1 MAYCGPT
8 QLRSQAARPN
18 RGNHPPLRVVI
29 LVTAFEYGKTKKKE
43 IPRLEIHGE
52 DGDGRSRCVF
62 WRGEAEAAASVAEVG
77 AVVSCVVQRSDTD
90 GPVVVCEGCRDLRVE
105 WKAGDAPHAKAV
117 VRRVADGA
125 ARPAK
130 RPRRA
135 PPAGSYGAPLP
146 LGAAVQSQKSVWTRA
161 AISVAQPRIERG
173 ESDQDVGKQL
183 MMVLDET
190 ADLILHLRGDD
201 GASIDCKATPR
212 LARALHGCLTALDVE
227 TCHAHASAAG
237 QKHRRLQGGI
247 PSIECELSP
256 GPVVSRIALL
266 KEDASW
272 TPPSAPST
280 SR

>member
-18 RGNHPPLRVVI
+18 RSNHPPLRVVI
-29 LVTAFEYGKTKKKE
+29 LVTSFDPSPTPKKK

-62 WRGEAEAAASVAEVG
+62 WRGEAEAAINLVEVG
-77 AVVSCVVQRSDTD
+77 AVVSCVVQRSDCD
-90 GPVVVCEGCRDLRVE
+90 GAVVVCEGCRDLRVE
-105 WKAGDAPHAKAV
+105 WRAGDAPHAKAV
-117 VRRVADGA
+117 VRRVAGA

-135 PPAGSYGAPLP
+135 PPAGSYWSPLP
-146 LGAAVQSQKSVWTRA
+146 LGAAVQSQKNVWTRA

-173 ESDQDVGKQL
+173 ESDQAVGRLL
-183 MMVLDET
+183 MMVLNGD
-190 ADLILHLRGDD
+190 APLILRLRGDD
-201 GASIDCKATPR
+201 GASIDCKATPQ
-212 LARALHGCLTALDVE
+212 LARALHFCLSGDDVD
-227 TCHAHASAAG
+227 TCDAHAIAAG

>member
-29 LVTAFEYGKTKKKE
+29 LVTSFDPSPTLKKK

-62 WRGEAEAAASVAEVG
+62 WRGEAEAAVAVVEVG
-77 AVVSCVVQRSDTD
+77 AVVSCVVQRSDCE
-90 GPVVVCEGCRDLRVE
+90 GAVVVCEGCRDLRVE
-105 WKAGDAPHAKAV
+105 WRAGDAPHSKAV
-117 VRRVADGA
+117 VRRVAGA

-130 RPRRA
+130 RPRPA
-135 PPAGSYGAPLP
+135 PPAGSYWSPLP

-161 AISVAQPRIERG
+161 AISVAQPRIGRG
-173 ESDQDVGKQL
+173 ESDQAVGRLL
-183 MMVLDET
+183 MMVLNGD
-190 ADLILHLRGDD
+190 APLILHLRGED
-201 GASIDCKATPR
+201 GASKDCPATPQ
-212 LARALHGCLTALDVE
+212 LARALHGCLSGLNLECD
-227 TCHAHASAAG
+227 AHASTAVR
-237 QKHRRLQGGI
+237 KHRLLQNGI
-247 PSIECELSP
+247 PSIECKLSP
-256 GPVVSRIALL
+256 GPVVAGIALL

>member
-18 RGNHPPLRVVI
+18 RSNHPPLRVVI
-29 LVTAFEYGKTKKKE
+29 LVTAFDPSPTPKKK

-62 WRGEAEAAASVAEVG
+62 WRGEAEAAVNLVEVG
-77 AVVSCVVQRSDTD
+77 AVVSCVVQRSDCD
-90 GPVVVCEGCRDLRVE
+90 GAIVVCEGCRDLRVE
-105 WKAGDAPHAKAV
+105 WRAGDAPHAKAV
-117 VRRVADGA
+117 VRRVAGA

-130 RPRRA
+130 RPRPA
-135 PPAGSYGAPLP
+135 PPAGSYWSPLP

-173 ESDQDVGKQL
+173 EPDQVIRQML
-183 MMVLDET
+183 IMVLNEEMP
-190 ADLILHLRGDD
+190 LILRLRGED
-201 GASIDCKATPR
+201 GASIDCKATPQ

-227 TCHAHASAAG
+227 TCETHASAAG

-247 PSIECELSP
+247 PSIGCELSP

-272 TPPSAPST
+272 TPST

>member
-18 RGNHPPLRVVI
+18 RSNHPPLRVVI
-29 LVTAFEYGKTKKKE
+29 LVTSFDPSPTPKKK

-62 WRGEAEAAASVAEVG
+62 WRGEAEAATELVEIG
-77 AVVSCVVQRSDTD
+77 AVVSCVVQRSDCD
-90 GPVVVCEGCRDLRVE
+90 GAVVVCEGCRDLRVE
-105 WKAGDAPHAKAV
+105 WRAGDAPHAKAV
-117 VRRVADGA
+117 VRRVAGA

-130 RPRRA
+130 RPRPA
-135 PPAGSYGAPLP
+135 PPAGSYWSPLP

-161 AISVAQPRIERG
+161 AISVAQPRIGRG
-173 ESDQDVGKQL
+173 ESDQAVGRLL
-183 MMVLDET
+183 MMVLNGD
-190 ADLILHLRGDD
+190 APLILRLRDDD
-201 GASIDCKATPR
+201 GTSIDCKATPQ
-212 LARALHGCLTALDVE
+212 LARALHFCLSGDDVD
-227 TCHAHASAAG
+227 TCVAHAITAG
-237 QKHRRLQGGI
+237 QKHRRLQNGI
-247 PSIECELSP
+247 PLIECKLSP
-256 GPVVSRIALL
+256 GPVVSGIALL

>member
-8 QLRSQAARPN
+8 QLRSQAARSN
-18 RGNHPPLRVVI
+18 RSNHPPLRVVI
-29 LVTAFEYGKTKKKE
+29 LVTSFDPSPTPKKK

-62 WRGEAEAAASVAEVG
+62 WRGEAEAAISVVEVG
-77 AVVSCVVQRSDTD
+77 AVVSCVVQRSDCD
-90 GPVVVCEGCRDLRVE
+90 GAVIVCEGCRDLRVE
-105 WKAGDAPHAKAV
+105 WRAGDAPHAKAV
-117 VRRVADGA
+117 VRRVAGA

-130 RPRRA
+130 RPRPA
-135 PPAGSYGAPLP
+135 PPAGSYWSPLP

-161 AISVAQPRIERG
+161 AISGAQPRIERG
-173 ESDQDVGKQL
+173 ESDQVIRQML
-183 MMVLDET
+183 IMVLDEEMP
-190 ADLILHLRGDD
+190 LILRLRGDD

-212 LARALHGCLTALDVE
+212 LTRALHGCLTGLALECDVN
-227 TCHAHASAAG
+227 AAAAW
-237 QKHRRLQGGI
+237 QKHQRLQNGI

-256 GPVVSRIALL
+256 GPVVSGIALL

>member
-29 LVTAFEYGKTKKKE
+29 LVTSFDPSPTPKKK

-62 WRGEAEAAASVAEVG
+62 WRGEAEAAISVVEVG
-77 AVVSCVVQRSDTD
+77 AVVSCVVQRSDCD
-90 GPVVVCEGCRDLRVE
+90 GAVVVCEGCRDLRVE
-105 WKAGDAPHAKAV
+105 WRAGDAPHAKAV
-117 VRRVADGA
+117 VRRVAGA

-130 RPRRA
+130 RPRPA
-135 PPAGSYGAPLP
+135 PPAGSYWSPLP

-173 ESDQDVGKQL
+173 EPDQVIRQML
-183 MMVLDET
+183 IMVLNEE
-190 ADLILHLRGDD
+190 APLILRLRGDD
-201 GASIDCKATPR
+201 GTSIDCKATPR
-212 LARALHGCLTALDVE
+212 LTRALHGCLSGLNLECD
-227 TCHAHASAAG
+227 AHASTAVR
-237 QKHRRLQGGI
+237 KHRLLQNGI
-247 PSIECELSP
+247 PSIECKLSP
-256 GPVVSRIALL
+256 GPVVAGIALL

>member
-29 LVTAFEYGKTKKKE
+29 LVTSFDPSPTPKKK
-43 IPRLEIHGE
+43 IPRLEVHGE

-62 WRGEAEAAASVAEVG
+62 WRGEAEAAINLVEVG
-77 AVVSCVVQRSDTD
+77 AVVSCVVQRSDCD
-90 GPVVVCEGCRDLRVE
+90 GAVVVCEGCRDLRVE
-105 WKAGDAPHAKAV
+105 WRAGDPPHAKAV
-117 VRRVADGA
+117 VRRVAGA

-130 RPRRA
+130 RPRPA
-135 PPAGSYGAPLP
+135 PPAGSYWSPLP

-173 ESDQDVGKQL
+173 EPDQVIRQML
-183 MMVLDET
+183 IMVLNEEMP
-190 ADLILHLRGDD
+190 LILRLRGED

-212 LARALHGCLTALDVE
+212 LTRALHGCLTGLALECDVN
-227 TCHAHASAAG
+227 AAAAW
-237 QKHRRLQGGI
+237 QKHQRLQNGI
-247 PSIECELSP
+247 PSIECKLSP
-256 GPVVSRIALL
+256 GPVVAGIALL

-272 TPPSAPST
+272 TPP
-280 SR
+280 